1 MLLKKLCEMNWLK
14 KLVQTIDTSD
24 LVKEADYDHK
34 IEDIEKKIHN
44 HDKYIT
50 INKFKKF
57 PSPIFYERLK

>member
-1 MLLKKLCEMNWLK
+1 MLLKKLCEVNWLK

-50 INKFKKF
+50 INKF
-57 PSPIFYERLK
+57 